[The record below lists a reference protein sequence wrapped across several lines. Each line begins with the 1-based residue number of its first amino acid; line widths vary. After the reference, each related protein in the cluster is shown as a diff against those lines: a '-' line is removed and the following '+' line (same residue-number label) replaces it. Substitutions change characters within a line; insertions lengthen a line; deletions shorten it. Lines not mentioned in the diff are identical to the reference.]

1 MNNLE
6 QENAVQRFAKEWF
19 QKLDAH
25 ALPEDY
31 GPMLDGDDVEM
42 HFPEGVFRGLSGFRR
57 WYENALGLFF
67 DEVHAVRQVEVSP
80 GTGPTIEVKVVVHWE
95 ASTWKSPEARS
106 RRIKLD
112 AYQTWEL
119 VPATSTNS
127 LAIRRYV
134 VERLQYDADSAR
146 L

>member
-1 MNNLE
+1 MNNYE
-6 QENAVQRFAKEWF
+6 QENVVQRFAKAWF
-19 QKLDAH
+19 QELDVH
-25 ALPEDY
+25 APPEDFE
-31 GPMLDGDDVEM
+31 PMLDGDDVEL
-42 HFPEGVFRGLSGFRR
+42 HFPEGVFRGISGFRL
-57 WYENALGLFF
+57 WYANALKLFF
-67 DEVHAVRQVEVSP
+67 DEEHVVKQVEVSP
-80 GTGPTIEVKVVVHWE
+80 GTGLTIAVKVVVHWE

-119 VPATSTNS
+119 VPAISTNS

-134 VERLQYDADSAR
+134 VDRLQYDADSAR